1 MILSVSLSSS
11 LRSRVVAITGASAGI
26 GRAVATQAAAEG
38 ATVVMSARRVGQLQ
52 EAIDAIAAAGGRAL
66 MLPGDV
72 TSEADMQALVDRAI
86 AEMGRLDVMVCNA
99 GIGYHDRFEET
110 PLVVARRL
118 VEVNVMGT
126 FHAAHAAVTAFRE
139 QGHGHLIVI
148 SSIVGRRG
156 VGGSAVYSATK
167 AAQVAF
173 VEALRAEF
181 LGSALRASV
190 VFPIATSTE
199 FHLAIR
205 REFGLEVGAAGPH
218 QTADEVA
225 RAVVNCMVRPTAE
238 VYPYARAKLLSVL
251 SVTAPAQA
259 DRLIQRF
266 GRRSVPSAPGGPR
279 DGS

>member
-1 MILSVSLSSS
+1 MRLA
-11 LRSRVVAITGASAGI
+11 SRVIAITGASAGI
-26 GRAVATQAAAEG
+26 GRAVATLAAAEG
-38 ATVVMSARRVGQLQ
+38 ATVVMSARRADRLR
-52 EAIDAIAAAGGRAL
+52 EAVDAIAAAGGRAL
-66 MLPGDV
+66 MLPADV

-126 FHAAHAAVTAFRE
+126 FHAAHAAVTAFRR

-181 LGSALRASV
+181 RGSALKASV
-190 VFPIATSTE
+190 VFPISTETE
-199 FHLAIR
+199 FHETIR
-205 REFGLEVGAAGPH
+205 REFGREVGGAGPS
-218 QTADEVA
+218 QTAEQVA
-225 RAVVNCMVRPTAE
+225 RAIVNCMVHPKVE
-238 VYPYARAKLLSVL
+238 VYPYSWAKLLSVL
-251 SVTAPAQA
+251 SVIAPAQA

-266 GRRSVPSAPGGPR
+266 RRRSVPSAPGGPR